1 MTNNDN
7 VLSRLK
13 DSTSA
18 AHARVEEALRL
29 TDDTLDMGRYLR
41 LLSTMRSVHI
51 AADFLLAPFKREL
64 AALGYQPA
72 ERKRVEW
79 IDEDLMSLGGSWH
92 GTTSSAIENFGVN
105 NVCDC
110 LGMIYVLEGSTL
122 GGQIIAPAIART
134 LSLTPPNGCRYYIG
148 YGSRTGS
155 RWKETRNTIDGYS
168 ASSAE
173 RDLAID
179 TMIAAAN
186 RAFETILSEARARS
200 ALPVSQDKLEYRVS
214 PSLPDSCY
222 VA

>member
-1 MTNNDN
+1 MTNKDN

-13 DSTSA
+13 ESTSD

-29 TDDTLDMGRYLR
+29 TDDTLDLGRYLR

-51 AADFLLAPFKREL
+51 AADLLLAPFKPEL

-92 GTTSSAIENFGVN
+92 GTTSSAIEKFEVN
-105 NVCDC
+105 SVCDC

-122 GGQIIAPAIART
+122 GGQIIASAVARS
-134 LSLTPPNGCRYYIG
+134 LALTPPNGCRYYIG

-155 RWKETRNTIDGYS
+155 RWKETRDTIDGYS

-173 RDLAID
+173 RELAID
-179 TMIAAAN
+179 TIIGAAN
-186 RAFETILSEARARS
+186 RAFETILSEARAQN
-200 ALPVSQDKLEYRVS
+200 ALPVCSDKLEYRVRSS
-214 PSLPDSCY
+214 PPDSFH